1 MFFSIITVNLNNAPW
16 LELTMSSVLSQTCH
30 DYEHIII
37 DGASTDG
44 SQDVVKSKSAQ
55 YNGRLVWQSEK
66 DSGIYNAMN
75 KGLAMAKG
83 EYVQIL
89 NSGDVLAGPDVL
101 QTVLDRIQTM
111 MFPSILYGN
120 MIKRFPDGRLV
131 CDRNFAGQKITM
143 LGMYSGTLNHDSAY
157 VKKSLFDK
165 FGPYDES
172 LKICSDWKWFLNA
185 IVIGGTDAVYID
197 KDITIFDM
205 TGISESDSSRHVI
218 LSERRQVMEDILP
231 ARVLQDYDLY
241 ASDIY
246 KMRRLRRNRLAF
258 GIVSFIER
266 CVFKIEKGHNKHK
279 GVQQWG

>member
-1 MFFSIITVNLNNAPW
+1 
-16 LELTMSSVLSQTCH
+16 MSSVLRQTCH

-101 QTVLDRIQTM
+101 QTVLEKLQSLQY
-111 MFPSILYGN
+111 PSILYGN
-120 MIKRFPDGRLV
+120 MLKRFPDGRV
-131 CDRNFAGQKITM
+131 VRDRSFSGQKITM
-143 LGMYSGTLNHDSAY
+143 LGMYSGTLNHDSAF
-157 VKKSLFDK
+157 VRKSLFEK

-172 LKICSDWKWFLNA
+172 LRICSDWKWFLNA
-185 IVIGGTDAVYID
+185 IVLGGTDTEYID
-197 KDITIFDM
+197 KDITVFDM
-205 TGISESDSSRHVI
+205 TGISESDSSRNLI
-218 LSERRQVMEDILP
+218 LSERRQVLESSLS
-231 ARVLQDYDLY
+231 AAVLEDYDRY
-241 ASDIY
+241 ATDIY
-246 KMRRLRRNRLAF
+246 KMKRIRRNGFAYNIL
-258 GIVSFIER
+258 SFIER
-266 CVFKIEKGHNKHK
+266 CLFKMEKRRNSRK